1 VRPLW
6 LAVPLVLV
14 AGFACGGGSTT
25 STSTPTAS
33 SAATTPTGSVSAA
46 VSSAP
51 SPPASAAADVCALLP
66 DADVFRAT
74 GYHVQLA
81 TPNNQPPFNY
91 CTIYLD
97 IPDCQMQCALS
108 LEDLGPVDPN
118 SYNTPD
124 TFKSSLA
131 GANPDANFTFGDG
144 TFGPNS
150 WLATAQSG
158 QLPQWKVAYFQVNG
172 VAFNLHSPL
181 VPQYTLTETQVVDA
195 TKAVIANLNKS
206 PLSS

>member
-1 VRPLW
+1 LLISVL
-6 LAVPLVLV
+6 LA
-14 AGFACGGGSTT
+14 AAACGGSGTSSTT
-25 STSTPTAS
+25 TPAGSAS
-33 SAATTPTGSVSAA
+33 AVVSGP
-46 VSSAP
+46 P
-51 SPPASAAADVCALLP
+51 SPPASAASDVCPLLP
-66 DADVFRAT
+66 DGDVFRTT

-81 TPNNQPPFNY
+81 DPHNEPPFNY

-97 IPDCQMQCALS
+97 IPDCHMQCALS

-118 SYNTPD
+118 SYNSPD
-124 TFKSSLA
+124 TFKSSLV

-158 QLPQWKVAYFQVNG
+158 QLPQWKVAYFQNNG
-172 VAFNLHSPL
+172 VAFDLHSPL